1 MYCFPYPRESD
12 VTPLQVPYVAQAALK
27 YSLSGQYTFQSFY
40 EETVGNEM
48 RNELRPVLTDGLR
61 IALLCLHPPPASVI
75 QTWLFFGLASE
86 ALGRDIAHGEFL
98 EKNSTSSSGQSIDL
112 RIPLRFWSELVAR
125 WTRLAKIPDRNKY
138 EREEKKLEDCCNFTT
153 VVLCLL
159 ELHGEPKAEDGD
171 TELALVLLSVHML
184 LYLIS
189 RHIAVR

>member
-1 MYCFPYPRESD
+1 M
-12 VTPLQVPYVAQAALK
+12 AL
-27 YSLSGQYTFQSFY
+27 
-40 EETVGNEM
+40 
-48 RNELRPVLTDGLR
+48 
-61 IALLCLHPPPASVI
+61 
-75 QTWLFFGLASE
+75 FGLASE

-189 RHIAVR
+189 SILRSGKLEITC